1 MKKQVTSFSQQR
13 LDALISKINSNPA
26 LLEQDWRDIVRSNFP
41 LLPDEERTLAHLSP
55 EKVKHIQDYLSE
67 AAVRHKKGG
76 KFTGR
81 LVERGPH
88 ERADGLVYDIEVD
101 VVPATRAGHPKV

>member
-1 MKKQVTSFSQQR
+1 MKPQTTSFSQQR

-26 LLEQDWRDIVRSNFP
+26 LLEKDWRDIVRSHFP
-41 LLPDEERTLAHLSP
+41 LLPDEERTLAQLSP
-55 EKVKHIQDYLSE
+55 EKVKHIQDYLSD

-88 ERADGLVYDIEVD
+88 ERADGLAYDIEVD
-101 VVPATRAGHPKV
+101 VVPATRADHPKV